1 MQRKDNKG
9 QDMKEELIKHVM
21 EEADKCYQDDFPIPK
36 IEFWIREF
44 FDQYQP
50 ERSKR
55 EDPIVNEAKRE
66 FRQFLDETFDRRMEI
81 VEQLQKERDAV
92 L

>member
-55 EDPIVNEAKRE
+55 EDSLTTQLKPGKA
-66 FRQFLDETFDRRMEI
+66 LDALKKVYDEI
-81 VEQLQKERDAV
+81 EKRDAV